1 MKNRFTGLALLTW
14 TVLATS
20 WQTPAQA
27 LDMQAVMQPFQEL
40 TRHST
45 QQYTLAIMPL
55 HANGSSDGE
64 RNGVDAYLEG
74 ALLQGFTELPAFQV
88 LEREQIAQVLKEQGF
103 SQSAYVS
110 PEAAVSVGKM
120 LGARLIIT
128 GHYLMLPKQVQLH
141 LRLVDTESGR
151 ILKVIQENLPKD
163 ENLYALSGELTPE
176 QRQAQEQK
184 AFQDNVLNT
193 TLNVT
198 GALAKAYL
206 DNQFPRTGPPVPPP
220 QSPAMPVAPA
230 LPVAPFPQGNQALYF
245 QDFSAFVP
253 GTRLPQW
260 GLGMVV
266 RQSQRHPMHVL
277 TTENPACQS
286 WEQALNLPADF
297 VLELHAYDQ
306 GPGQLSM
313 SPLTLKLWSPDR
325 SREVVIKKQG
335 HTFSVGLTPAVS
347 SAWQGNAWNVIAL
360 KKEGLTLTGLV
371 NGQEVFRQSL
381 SGPYWQGLRVESPV
395 MSRWAFTRL
404 GIYRP

>member
-1 MKNRFTGLALLTW
+1 MKKWSSLLVGMALSAFALP
-14 TVLATS
+14 AT
-20 WQTPAQA
+20 A
-27 LDMQAVMQPFQEL
+27 LDMQGVMQPFQEL

-55 HANGSSDGE
+55 HANGANNAE
-64 RNGVDAYLEG
+64 RSAVDAYLEG

-110 PEAAVSVGKM
+110 PEAAVSVGQM

-128 GHYLMLPKQVQLH
+128 GHYLMLPQQVQLH
-141 LRLVDTESGR
+141 LRLVDAESGR

-163 ENLYALSGELTPE
+163 ESLYALSGELTPE

-206 DNQFPRTGPPVPPP
+206 DNQFPRTGPPVSPQPPS
-220 QSPAMPVAPA
+220 QVFAPA
-230 LPVAPFPQGNQALYF
+230 PPMRPSPQGPQALYF
-245 QDFSAFVP
+245 EDFSSFVP

-277 TTENPACQS
+277 TTEDPASQA
-286 WEQALNLPADF
+286 WEHSLNLPADF
-297 VLELHAYDQ
+297 VLELHAFDQ
-306 GPGQLSM
+306 SAGSLSM

-325 SREVVIKKQG
+325 SREIVVRKQG
-335 HTFSVGLTPAVS
+335 HALSVGALPA
-347 SAWQGNAWNVIAL
+347 APAPWQANAWNVIAL
-360 KKEGLTLTGLV
+360 KKEGLTLTCLV

-381 SGPYWQGLRVESPV
+381 SGPYWQGLRVESPA